1 MITILCAHHKNQIY
15 SVWENIAGESE
26 LMLPTLIVASDVH
39 GSTVALHRLL
49 QHAKVHRAQ
58 QILIAGDICP
68 PSSPAFKQLLSQPV
82 EFILVRGNCDSSY
95 DFSSA
100 GINLP
105 PLVQRLQWGQYP
117 VVMTHGDRF
126 PSPHGLDM
134 ERGDLFISGHTHA
147 PRLMLGED
155 GILHINPGS
164 TTFPR
169 TALGPTYAL
178 FFEEGISIRS
188 LDDDRPLPSLQYYFL

>member
-1 MITILCAHHKNQIY
+1 
-15 SVWENIAGESE
+15 
-26 LMLPTLIVASDVH
+26 MLPTLIVASDVH
-39 GSTVALHRLL
+39 GSTVALRQLL
-49 QHAKVHRAQ
+49 QHAIFHRAQ

-68 PSSPAFKQLLSQPV
+68 PASPAFKELLSQPV

-126 PSPHGLDM
+126 PSPHGLEM
-134 ERGDLFISGHTHA
+134 EQGGIFISGHTHA

-169 TALGPTYAL
+169 TASGPTYAL
-178 FFEEGISIRS
+178 FFEDGISIRS
-188 LDDDRPLPSLQYYFL
+188 LDEDRPLPSLQYYFL